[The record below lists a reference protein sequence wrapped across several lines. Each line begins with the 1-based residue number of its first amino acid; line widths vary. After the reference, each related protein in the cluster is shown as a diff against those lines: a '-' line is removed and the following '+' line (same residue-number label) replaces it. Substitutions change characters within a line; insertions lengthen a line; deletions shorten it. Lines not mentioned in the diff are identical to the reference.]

1 MRLPFFTPVSYA
13 GLPDTQL
20 RFYSHQI
27 LLQDFE
33 KRLVPYISYV
43 EDVLFEWTHGNI
55 SSTDSKVRNLIASEI
70 LELKRKSWVAVFLH
84 DFSLPIFVDH
94 ELY

>member
-13 GLPDTQL
+13 GLPDTL
-20 RFYSHQI
+20 TKSY
-27 LLQDFE
+27 FE

-43 EDVLFEWTHGNI
+43 EDVSFEWTHCNT
-55 SSTDSKVRNLIASEI
+55 SSTDSNVRNLIASEI

>member
-1 MRLPFFTPVSYA
+1 M
-13 GLPDTQL
+13 
-20 RFYSHQI
+20 
-27 LLQDFE
+27 
-33 KRLVPYISYV
+33 PYISYV
-43 EDVLFEWTHGNI
+43 EDVSFEWTHCNT

>member
-1 MRLPFFTPVSYA
+1 MCGCLS
-13 GLPDTQL
+13 
-20 RFYSHQI
+20 
-27 LLQDFE
+27 LLLSVTRDCQTLSPNLITSFE

-43 EDVLFEWTHGNI
+43 EDVSFEWTHCNT

-70 LELKRKSWVAVFLH
+70 LELKRKSWVAVFLY